1 MTRYTVL
8 EWEDGTFIGA
18 TDSLGEAE
26 AWILDDELDGYIIDD
41 QTRKG
46 YRFNIEIA
54 EKEKRETEYTVD
66 NEEEDK

>member
-8 EWEDGTFIGA
+8 FWEDGEFIGA

-26 AWILDDELDGYIIDD
+26 AWILDDELDGYIIDG

-46 YRFNIEIA
+46 WRFNVEIA
-54 EKEKRETEYTVD
+54 EKRGYNV
-66 NEEEDK
+66 